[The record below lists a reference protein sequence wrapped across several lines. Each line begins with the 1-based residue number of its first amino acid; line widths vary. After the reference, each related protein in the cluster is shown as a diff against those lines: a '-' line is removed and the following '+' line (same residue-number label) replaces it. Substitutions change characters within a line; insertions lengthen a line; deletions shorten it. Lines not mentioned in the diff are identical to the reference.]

1 MSERIVSSASGLPCG
16 STKSNV
22 MSVVS
27 ETKTLSAV
35 EEKII
40 LTLLY
45 YDIFS
50 YPLKAAEVFR
60 FLGTN
65 LVTEAIIEKD
75 LANLRKRGLVY
86 QFGHFFSIQNDEH
99 NTLRRMRGNDL
110 AEKLLP
116 VARRQARL
124 IARFP
129 FVRGVMAS
137 GSFSK
142 GYMDQKS
149 DLDFFI
155 ITEPRR
161 LWIARTLLVL
171 YKRLFLFNS
180 HKYFCVNYFVD
191 AEHLVI
197 EEKNLFTATEL
208 ATLIPLSGASL
219 YLKLQAANAW
229 ITDIFPNYGPRSVN
243 GVEESAQSWF
253 KDLTEKII
261 DVVTPTRL
269 ERFFKNLTLR
279 RWHKLY
285 GSSYSAAD
293 FRVAF
298 KTNDHIS
305 KTHPNH
311 YQKKIERLYA
321 DKVNTFQAPLES
333 TWSYE

>member
-1 MSERIVSSASGLPCG
+1 MAVMSE
-16 STKSNV
+16 TQ
-22 MSVVS
+22 
-27 ETKTLSAV
+27 TLTIV

-45 YDIFS
+45 YDIFN

-65 LVTEAIIEKD
+65 HVTEASIEEA
-75 LANLRKRGLVY
+75 LTGLCKRRLIY
-86 QFGHFFSIQNDEH
+86 QFGQFFSIQNNEE
-99 NTLRRMRGNDL
+99 NAAKRIRGNDL
-110 AEKLLP
+110 AEKATP
-116 VARRQARL
+116 IARRRARF

-155 ITEPRR
+155 VTAPKR

-180 HKYFCVNYFVD
+180 HKYFCVNYFID
-191 AEHLVI
+191 TEHMVI
-197 EEKNLFTATEL
+197 DEKNLFTATEL

-219 YLKLQAANAW
+219 YRKLQQENAW
-229 ITDIFPNYGPRSVN
+229 ITSMFPNYGPRSTG
-243 GVEESAQSWF
+243 GVEEAAHSWL
-253 KDLTEKII
+253 KHLLEKTI
-261 DVVTPTRL
+261 DHIGPARL
-269 ERFFKNLTLR
+269 ESFFKKLTLR
-279 RWHKLY
+279 RWQKHY
-285 GSSYSAAD
+285 GKSYSAAD
-293 FRVAF
+293 FEVAF
-298 KTNDHIS
+298 KTKDYAS

-311 YQKKIERLYA
+311 YQKKIERLYT
-321 DKVNTFQAPLES
+321 DKVNAFQARLEY

>member
-1 MSERIVSSASGLPCG
+1 MA
-16 STKSNV
+16 
-22 MSVVS
+22 VVPK
-27 ETKTLSAV
+27 TKTLSTV

-40 LTLLY
+40 LTLIY
-45 YDIFS
+45 YDIFN
-50 YPLKAAEVFR
+50 YPLKPGEVFR

-65 LVTEAIIEKD
+65 HVTETVIEKE
-75 LANLRKRGLVY
+75 LVNLRKRGLVY
-86 QFGHFFSIQNDEH
+86 QFGHFFWIQNNE
-99 NTLRRMRGNDL
+99 NNALRRMRGNDL

-116 VARRQARL
+116 LARRQARL

-155 ITEPRR
+155 ITEPKR
-161 LWIARTLLVL
+161 LWIARTLLVF

-191 AEHLVI
+191 SEHLMI

-219 YLKLQAANAW
+219 YLKLQEANAW
-229 ITDIFPNYGPRSVN
+229 ITNMFPNYGPRPVS
-243 GVEESAQSWF
+243 GVEEQAQSWF
-253 KDLTEKII
+253 KSLLEKVI
-261 DVVTPTRL
+261 DVVAPARL

-279 RWHKLY
+279 RWQRVY
-285 GSSYSAAD
+285 GSGYSAAD
-293 FRVAF
+293 FHVAF
-298 KTNDHIS
+298 KTKDYVS

-311 YQKKIERLYA
+311 YQKKVERMYT
-321 DKVNTFQAPLES
+321 DKVNAFQANLES
-333 TWSYE
+333 TWSHE

>member
-1 MSERIVSSASGLPCG
+1 MTA
-16 STKSNV
+16 
-22 MSVVS
+22 VS
-27 ETKTLSAV
+27 ETKILSVV

-45 YDIFS
+45 YDVFN
-50 YPLKAAEVFR
+50 YPLKAPEVFR

-65 LVTEAIIEKD
+65 HVTEAIIEKE
-75 LANLRKRGLVY
+75 LVNLRKRGLVY
-86 QFGHFFSIQNDEH
+86 QFGHFFSIQNNEH
-99 NTLRRMRGNDL
+99 NALRRMRGNDL
-110 AEKLLP
+110 AEQLLP
-116 VARRQARL
+116 VAHRQARL

-155 ITEPRR
+155 ITEPKR
-161 LWIARTLLVL
+161 LWIARTLLVF

-191 AEHLVI
+191 TEHLMI

-229 ITDIFPNYGPRSVN
+229 VTDMFPNYGPRPTS
-243 GVEESAQSWF
+243 GVEDSAQNWF
-253 KDLTEKII
+253 TQLFEKMI
-261 DVVTPTRL
+261 DVVAPTRL

-279 RWHKLY
+279 RWQKIY
-285 GSSYSAAD
+285 GSSYSTDD

-298 KTNDHIS
+298 KTNDHTS

-311 YQKKIERLYA
+311 YQKKVEELYT
-321 DKVNTFQAPLES
+321 DKVNTFQTHLES

>member
-1 MSERIVSSASGLPCG
+1 
-16 STKSNV
+16 
-22 MSVVS
+22 
-27 ETKTLSAV
+27 
-35 EEKII
+35 
-40 LTLLY
+40 
-45 YDIFS
+45 
-50 YPLKAAEVFR
+50 
-60 FLGTN
+60 
-65 LVTEAIIEKD
+65 
-75 LANLRKRGLVY
+75 
-86 QFGHFFSIQNDEH
+86 
-99 NTLRRMRGNDL
+99 MRGNDL
-110 AEKLLP
+110 AEKLQP
-116 VARRQARL
+116 VAIRQARL

-155 ITEPRR
+155 ITEPKR
-161 LWIARTLLVL
+161 LWIARTLLVF

-191 AEHLVI
+191 SEHLMI

-219 YLKLQAANAW
+219 YLKLQEANAW
-229 ITDIFPNYGPRSVN
+229 ITGMFPNYDPRPVN
-243 GVEESAQSWF
+243 GVEEQARGWF
-253 KDLTEKII
+253 KVLIEKVI
-261 DVVTPTRL
+261 DVVAPTRL

-279 RWHKLY
+279 RWQKLY

-293 FRVAF
+293 FHVAF
-298 KTNDHIS
+298 KTKDYAS

-311 YQKKIERLYA
+311 YQKKIERLYT
-321 DKVNTFQAPLES
+321 DKVNAFQARLEP